1 MALGDTKNVLA
12 GIPDV
17 AGGFWVKDLIKS
29 PESYPK
35 KDTNLKDDG
44 WTPVGFISEDGVTEA
59 NERDTE
65 KVKAWGGDTI
75 RVLQN
80 EHTQTFTFSFY
91 ELGNPEVLKLIYGDD
106 NVTVGDDGA
115 VEITQNSKVLP
126 HKSFCIEVLDGDKK
140 IRKFIPDG
148 QITETGELQMTHSAV
163 MGIEATVEAFADSK
177 GNKVYTT
184 QSKATPAKKEEEEEE
199 DTGRAAELTIDT
211 SDITGWKAG
220 QPVNTTITA
229 TGGDKSYTFSSDDLP
244 AGLNIA
250 SNGEISGETSVTGS
264 QSFTVKVADG
274 SGKSATKRFTVDIAE
289 SM

>member
-1 MALGDTKNVLA
+1 MALGDTKNVIA

-17 AGGFWVKDLIKS
+17 AGGFWVKDLITDR
-29 PESYPK
+29 EAYPS
-35 KDTNLKDDG
+35 KDTNLKEDG

-65 KVKAWGGDTI
+65 KVKGWGGDTI

-106 NVTVGDDGA
+106 NVTVSDDGT

-163 MGIEATVEAFADSK
+163 MGIEATLEAFADAQ

-184 QSKATPAKKEEEEEE
+184 QSKVDANK
-199 DTGRAAELTIDT
+199 AADLTIT
-211 SDITGWKAG
+211 TESISGWKA
-220 QPVNTTITA
+220 NTEVSTSITA
-229 TGGDKSYTFSSDDLP
+229 TGGDAKYTFTSTDLP
-244 AGLNIA
+244 SGL
-250 SNGEISGETSVTGS
+250 SISTGGKITG
-264 QSFTVKVADG
+264 QTTATGQKSFTVKVADG
-274 SGKSATKRFTVDIAE
+274 SGKTASKRYTVNIA
-289 SM
+289 S